1 MNYGEPLEIDI
12 QGKRLSST
20 FRNLIL
26 AIKLAISVKDKA
38 KQNRSEAKTRLRQ
51 PHSE

>member
-1 MNYGEPLEIDI
+1 MNYGDPLEIDT

-20 FRNLIL
+20 FRNLI
-26 AIKLAISVKDKA
+26 LAISVKDKA

-51 PHSE
+51 PQSE